1 MTRFAALLILAFA
14 SAAGAQDRIGYA
26 NLDLIVAKMPEYR
39 QVSDQLEAYQ
49 DELVK
54 ALETKRAYAQQ
65 KLVEARDAEAAGV
78 VSQEKLTEYE
88 TELRRLDR
96 EIKDSARD
104 SDQKLLERRNELMAP
119 VIEKL
124 QGKVKEVAEAAGYT
138 HVLNM
143 LDGTGTS
150 VLLWGIEERDLT
162 EEILAA
168 LGIPAEETAAK

>member
-1 MTRFAALLILAFA
+1 MIRFVALLILVLVP
-14 SAAGAQDRIGYA
+14 AAAAQDRIGYA

-49 DELVK
+49 EELVK

-65 KLVEARDAEAAGV
+65 KLVEARDAEAAGI
-78 VSQEKLTEYE
+78 VSDEKLGEYE

-104 SDQKLLERRNELMAP
+104 SDEKLMDRRNELMAP

-124 QGKVKEVAEAAGYT
+124 QGTVKQVAEAEGYT

-150 VLLWGIEERDLT
+150 VLLWGVEERNLT
-162 EEILAA
+162 EKILAA